1 MSKEVKKENVQRWFD
16 VYEAMKNAVP
26 DDNKMLE
33 VVRAAEFVIADCL
46 AQSNVGT
53 EIDDCVYQAI
63 AKDIKRFAEYFKP
76 IAEKFINEQ
85 G

>member
-26 DDNKMLE
+26 DDNTMLE

-53 EIDDCVYQAI
+53 EIDDLVYQAI
-63 AKDIKRFAEYFKP
+63 AKDIKLFAEYFQP